1 MSHARLDDQCARPES
16 SVGSMNDV
24 AAASLIDW
32 DNRASFCG
40 GGSIRMSLHDLG
52 RTSSETRVDSEQ
64 YGWIHRP
71 EILVERLISSHCL
84 SRTVEVLFMSF

>member
-1 MSHARLDDQCARPES
+1 
-16 SVGSMNDV
+16 
-24 AAASLIDW
+24 
-32 DNRASFCG
+32 
-40 GGSIRMSLHDLG
+40 MSLHDLG